1 MKKNLCLLI
10 AALFC
15 LQGIHI
21 YAQQVIVQN
30 KIRVNQV
37 GFYPGLE
44 KIAIVEGNVSGP
56 KFFVKSVDLS
66 TTYFTGALGAGAA
79 WSYSNEYV
87 KVADFSS
94 LQTPGQYVIEVD
106 GVAEKS
112 PPFSILPQVNNGIAK
127 ASIKGFYFN
136 RASTALLPAFAG
148 VWQRAAGHPD
158 DKVIIHAS
166 AATAARPAGTVVS
179 STKGWYDAGDY
190 NCYVVNSGIT
200 MHNLLSGY
208 EHFPS
213 YYDTLS
219 LHIPESNNAMPDLLD
234 EAKWNLDWMLTMQDP
249 NDGGVYHKKT
259 TAKFC
264 GAVMPYADTATR
276 YLVAK
281 SSAAT
286 FDFAATMAMAYR
298 VFKKY
303 DPAFAN
309 QCLNAAQLAY
319 KWGIANPNIYFKNPE
334 GISTGEYGDGNTTD
348 EKEWASTELYISTGN
363 DAYYLQSFKN
373 SETYG
378 LPGWPNVRSL
388 GLISLVHHRKQLSA
402 IGKNDTLAMKMKLI
416 ALANKS
422 KLYKP
427 NDAYRTS
434 MGTNGNGDFNWGGN
448 SNALNYGMI
457 NISAYLLT
465 GETDHLNLTISS
477 LDYVLGRNATS
488 YCFVT
493 GFGTKKV
500 MDPHHR
506 TSYADA
512 VADPV
517 PGWLAGGPNTNAQND
532 CGAAKYPSSTYRAI
546 AYLDNW
552 CSYSTNEVAI
562 NWNGP
567 LVFVTGALEAI
578 MAAKTIGN

>member
-1 MKKNLCLLI
+1 MKKNPCILI

-15 LQGIHI
+15 LQGIQI
-21 YAQQVIVQN
+21 YAQQVIVKN

-56 KFFVKSVDLS
+56 KFYVKSVDLS
-66 TTYFTGALGAGAA
+66 TIYFTGTLGAGAA
-79 WSYSNEYV
+79 WPYSNEYV
-87 KVADFSS
+87 KVADFST

-158 DKVIIHAS
+158 DKVLIHAS

-200 MHNLLSGY
+200 MHNLLSAY

-213 YYDTLS
+213 YYDKLS
-219 LHIPESNNAMPDLLD
+219 INIPESNNAIPDLLD

-264 GAVMPYADTATR
+264 GAVMPYADTAAR

-281 SSAAT
+281 GSAAT

-298 VFKKY
+298 VYKKY

-348 EKEWASTELYISTGN
+348 EKEWAATELYISTGN

-388 GLISLVHHRKQLSA
+388 GLISLVHHRKQLTA
-402 IGKNDTLAMKMKLI
+402 TGKNDTLAMKAKLI

-422 KLYKP
+422 KLYKTK
-427 NDAYRTS
+427 DAYRTS

-457 NISAYLLT
+457 NIAAYLLT
-465 GETDHLNLTISS
+465 GETEHLNLTISS

-506 TSYADA
+506 PSYADA
-512 VADPV
+512 VTDPV

-567 LVFVTGALEAI
+567 LVFVSGGIEAI
-578 MAAKTIGN
+578 LAYANSGN

>member
-21 YAQQVIVQN
+21 NAQQVIVKN

-56 KFFVKSVDLS
+56 KFYVKSVDLS
-66 TTYFTGALGAGAA
+66 ATYFTGTLGAGAA
-79 WSYSNEYV
+79 WPYSNEYV
-87 KVADFSS
+87 KVADFST
-94 LQTPGQYVIEVD
+94 LQTPGQYVIEVE

-136 RASTALLPAFAG
+136 RASTAILPAFAG
-148 VWQRAAGHPD
+148 FWQRAAGHPD
-158 DKVIIHAS
+158 DKVLIHAS

-200 MHNLLSGY
+200 MHNLLSAY
-208 EHFPS
+208 EHFPF

-219 LHIPESNNAMPDLLD
+219 LHIPESNNTIPDLLD

-281 SSAAT
+281 GSAAT

-298 VFKKY
+298 VYKKY

-309 QCLNAAQLAY
+309 QCLLAAQLAY
-319 KWGIANPNIYFKNPE
+319 KWGMANPNIYFKNPE

-348 EKEWASTELYISTGN
+348 EKEWAATELYISTGN

-402 IGKNDTLAMKMKLI
+402 IGKKDTLAMKMKLI

-434 MGTNGNGDFNWGGN
+434 MGTNGDGDFNWGGN

-465 GETDHLNLTISS
+465 GDIAHINLAISS
-477 LDYVLGRNATS
+477 IDYVLGRNATS

-506 TSYADA
+506 PSYADA

-567 LVFVTGALEAI
+567 LVFVSGALEAI
-578 MAAKTIGN
+578 LAYPDSGN